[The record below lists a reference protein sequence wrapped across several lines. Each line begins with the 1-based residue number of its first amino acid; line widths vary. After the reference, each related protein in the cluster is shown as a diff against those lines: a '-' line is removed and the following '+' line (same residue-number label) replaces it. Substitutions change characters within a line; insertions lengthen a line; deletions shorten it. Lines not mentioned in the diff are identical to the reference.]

1 MISVGI
7 VCDSILSLSSQHP
20 ELGKM
25 KVSMVLSLIG
35 YLVVPSDTAVLGRC
49 VVAKKLHDGGLSDFE
64 GYSLENC
71 EWPLSTLLLTSL
83 TTSSFLGFPSAP
95 LSHALSVPSQGCAW
109 LILRASSTL
118 WLSMKTHAV
127 TSLDMASFRSATMTG
142 VTTAGTAATC
152 LALVG
157 PSLLP
162 CWGLWRVEGSRIELR
177 GLLSP

>member
-1 MISVGI
+1 
-7 VCDSILSLSSQHP
+7 
-20 ELGKM
+20 M
-25 KVSMVLSLIG
+25 KVSMVLFLIG
-35 YLVVPSDTAVLGRC
+35 YLVVPSDTAALGRC

-71 EWPLSTLLLTSL
+71 EWPLSTLLLASL

-95 LSHALSVPSQGCAW
+95 LSHALSVPPQGCAW

-118 WLSMKTHAV
+118 RLSMKTRAV
-127 TSLDMASFRSATMTG
+127 TSSAMASFRSATMTG

-162 CWGLWRVEGSRIELR
+162 CWGLWTVEGSRVELR